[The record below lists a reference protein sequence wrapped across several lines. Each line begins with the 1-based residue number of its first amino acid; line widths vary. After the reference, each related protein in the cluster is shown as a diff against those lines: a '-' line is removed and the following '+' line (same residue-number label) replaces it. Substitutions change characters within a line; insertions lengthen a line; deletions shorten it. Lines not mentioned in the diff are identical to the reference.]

1 MRLILTALI
10 FAGGLAFL
18 VMGIG
23 FLVLTESAGAS
34 LGLAPAGP
42 EALSTTRADFTAFFV
57 TAALAMLYGA
67 WKRSGE
73 VLLVPAF
80 LFGLAL
86 AGRIVSVIVDGTYG
100 GYLMPMTV
108 EALTTLV
115 CLAGWRVLPHEPPSS
130 EL

>member
-1 MRLILTALI
+1 MTVPYTMARTVPLTQ
-10 FAGGLAFL
+10 
-18 VMGIG
+18 
-23 FLVLTESAGAS
+23 SAGAS
-34 LGLAPAGP
+34 LGVEPVGL

-80 LFGLAL
+80 LFGIAL
-86 AGRIVSVIVDGTYG
+86 TGRIVSVVVDGTYEG
-100 GYLMPMTV
+100 FLMPMTV